1 MAVDPLPAY
10 TPCWAAPAMAR
21 QFTSA
26 KCPLSFHALLTSL
39 VTTTSSL
46 ASAAP
51 TSGADSSRDE
61 RLSGLVR
68 GARSAGRAMPVVTAE
83 QPLTDRH
90 SSAAIA
96 GRR

>member
-1 MAVDPLPAY
+1 
-10 TPCWAAPAMAR
+10 MAR

-26 KCPLSFHALLTSL
+26 KWALSFHALLTSV

-51 TSGADSSRDE
+51 TSGADS
-61 RLSGLVR
+61 
-68 GARSAGRAMPVVTAE
+68 RSAGRASGLVSGTRSAGCALPVVTAE

-90 SSAAIA
+90 SSAASA
-96 GRR
+96 GRRGVIR